1 MFSRVARVGLAGA
14 VSAGLLMGGGVAP
27 SQAKTVKVCV
37 KKKSGEMRLLKKKK
51 CKKGWK
57 KVTWNQ
63 KGATDPQGDQGAQ
76 GPNLTV
82 KDGTGAVLGKFV
94 GLYPAGFTLM
104 FVEIAGGIYLYTP
117 NGQVFPALSGSPSF
131 KTNTCNGTAY
141 LRSSSP
147 QTTQL
152 YTGSAGGPSRILYR
166 ATTPAPG
173 PISAWEITT
182 STEVVNQT
190 MYILSNAG
198 VCTADG
204 NHNGTIVALQSVTP
218 PADVPGP
225 LTIS

>member
-1 MFSRVARVGLAGA
+1 MGLLLAGGA
-14 VSAGLLMGGGVAP
+14 VPA
-27 SQAKTVKVCV
+27 QAKTVKVCV
-37 KKKSGEMRLLKKKK
+37 KKSSGEMRLLTKKK

-63 KGATDPQGDQGAQ
+63 KGDTGPQGNQGAQ

-82 KDGTGAVLGKFV
+82 KDGTGKVLGRYV
-94 GLYPAGFTLM
+94 GLYPAGFALM
-104 FVEIAGGIYLYTP
+104 FVEINSGIYLYAP
-117 NGQVFPALSGSPSF
+117 NGQLFPGFSSSPSF

-141 LRSSSP
+141 IRSSSP

-152 YTGSAGGPSRILYR
+152 YTQSAGGPTRIVYR
-166 ATTPAPG
+166 VTNPVPG
-173 PISAWEITT
+173 AISAWALTATT
-182 STEVVNQT
+182 ESVNQT
-190 MYILSNAG
+190 MYVLNSSG

-204 NHNGTIVALQSVTP
+204 NYNGTLVALQSVAA